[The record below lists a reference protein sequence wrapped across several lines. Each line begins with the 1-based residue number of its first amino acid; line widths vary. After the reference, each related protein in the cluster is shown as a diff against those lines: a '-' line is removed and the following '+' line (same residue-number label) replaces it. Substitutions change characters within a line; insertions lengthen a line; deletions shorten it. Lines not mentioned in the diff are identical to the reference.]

1 MDMPQPGQPAAPM
14 PDEAP
19 QGFTV
24 CIQCNPDGTFMV
36 GLDSPEAE
44 AAEQPG
50 QPEPGMSPAK
60 DVKDALTMALQIIKS
75 GGNASQGLQDFQ
87 AGMNEPM
94 AR

>member
-1 MDMPQPGQPAAPM
+1 MQEQPISPAAPE
-14 PDEAP
+14 PVSDEPAS
-19 QGFTV
+19 FVV

-60 DVKDALTMALQIIKS
+60 DVKDALTMALQIIKTN
-75 GGNASQGLQDFQ
+75 GNASQGLQDFQ
-87 AGMNEPM
+87 AGQNEPM

>member
-1 MDMPQPGQPAAPM
+1 MGGQPPAEQAPT
-14 PDEAP
+14 
-19 QGFTV
+19 GFTV

-44 AAEQPG
+44 AMEQPG
-50 QPEPGMSPAK
+50 APEAGMKPAK
-60 DVKDALTMALQIIKS
+60 DVKDALTMALGIIKS
-75 GGNASQGLQDFQ
+75 GGNASQGQDDFM

>member
-1 MDMPQPGQPAAPM
+1 
-14 PDEAP
+14 
-19 QGFTV
+19 
-24 CIQCNPDGTFMV
+24 MV

-87 AGMNEPM
+87 AGQNEPM

>member
-1 MDMPQPGQPAAPM
+1 MDMQPPAPAAPM
-14 PDEAP
+14 PEEAP
-19 QGFTV
+19 AGFTV

-36 GLDSPEAE
+36 GLDTPEAE

-50 QPEPGMSPAK
+50 QPEAGMKPAK
-60 DVKDALTMALQIIKS
+60 DVKDALTMALQIIKT
-75 GGNASQGLQDFQ
+75 GGNADQGKADFM

>member
-1 MDMPQPGQPAAPM
+1 MDMQPPAAAPM
-14 PDEAP
+14 PEDAP
-19 QGFTV
+19 GAFTV

-36 GLDSPEAE
+36 GLDQDDAQEEA
-44 AAEQPG
+44 PV
-50 QPEPGMSPAK
+50 QPEPGMKPAK

-87 AGMNEPM
+87 AGQNEPM